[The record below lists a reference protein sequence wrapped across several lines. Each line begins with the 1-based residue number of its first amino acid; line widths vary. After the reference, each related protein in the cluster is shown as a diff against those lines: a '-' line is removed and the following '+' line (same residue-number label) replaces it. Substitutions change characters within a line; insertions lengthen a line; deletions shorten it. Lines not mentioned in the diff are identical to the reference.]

1 MPKNAGFAFAHGGG
15 VFGVVLCVFVWC
27 VEWGLVCV
35 CVVGVGFE
43 RNVVVVKR
51 VFVVCFDIHVLDVFV
66 SLLLHIL
73 FSPSL

>member
-15 VFGVVLCVFVWC
+15 VFGVVLCVLLWC

-43 RNVVVVKR
+43 VCVVVFET
-51 VFVVCFDIHVLDVFV
+51 VFVVCYDMTVLVCVLFESV
-66 SLLLHIL
+66 RIL
-73 FSPSL
+73 FTPSL

>member
-15 VFGVVLCVFVWC
+15 VFGVVLCVLLWC

-43 RNVVVVKR
+43 VLWWWKR
-51 VFVVCFDIHVLDVFV
+51 RFLWCVLT
-66 SLLLHIL
+66 
-73 FSPSL
+73 